1 MSALTDRIAR
11 EHEITVDPTVATES
25 GRELYHCACGVRT
38 EFGRPALLSDEQY
51 HEHLIEVTEAA
62 VREQIAAELHRW
74 AAIEDERCCWSY
86 AEIWQEAAEIARGEA

>member
-1 MSALTDRIAR
+1 MSDLIDRIAR

-38 EFGRPALLSDEQY
+38 EFGRPALLSDKQY

-62 VREQIAAELHRW
+62 LREQIAASCNKLAVVEGEHGR
-74 AAIEDERCCWSY
+74 SNY
-86 AEIWQEAAEIARGEA
+86 AEIWQEAADIARGEG

>member
-1 MSALTDRIAR
+1 MSDLIDRIAR

-62 VREQIAAELHRW
+62 VRSQIASELSKW
-74 AAIEDERCCWSY
+74 ESAACEHGRYDY
-86 AEIWQEAAEIARGEA
+86 AEIWQEAAEIARES